1 MQNLQEAEHYY
12 HDAFAIAVELDM
24 PTEQRAVLH
33 RQGLLYQAQKRFP
46 DALGA
51 WVHALALDARTGH
64 PAHAD
69 LQANVAQMVKEHSLK
84 ESYTTFCKQ
93 YGLGCEN

>member
-1 MQNLQEAEHYY
+1 
-12 HDAFAIAVELDM
+12 
-24 PTEQRAVLH
+24 VLH

-64 PAHAD
+64 PARTD
-69 LQANVAQMVKEHSLK
+69 LQANVAQMVKDHRLK